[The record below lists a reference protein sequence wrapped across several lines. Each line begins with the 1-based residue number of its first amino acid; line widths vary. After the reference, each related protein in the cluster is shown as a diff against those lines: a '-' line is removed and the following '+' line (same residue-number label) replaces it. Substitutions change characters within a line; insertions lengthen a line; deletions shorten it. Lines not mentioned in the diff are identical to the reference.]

1 MSLIEELGARLYAS
15 SADLPLGELVAALD
29 RLRAGSALLSWV
41 RQESA
46 RPLGVP
52 ELAGAIEHL
61 EHAARALLVAQDSL
75 SGYLAAVGLTVD
87 AAPPP
92 DTAWRRALDEP
103 QAPRSP
109 QEPGRVAAP
118 PLGRWWAQRVGVL
131 TNGPVDDVPQSRA
144 SGVDLL
150 RRVAGLTDRD
160 GLRRE
165 LAGAAPPAGLGLAA
179 IAPPV
184 LHKLAGELLG
194 HRPRAEDLAELTRT
208 AREPVRELLP
218 GLPPEVVDTL
228 LARVCRVPPPPP
240 RTGEPRAGEPP
251 ATGHP
256 ADSAVAAGVLVG
268 VLLRR
273 LGRAPG
279 ELDPAAP
286 EPLPVPDGAG
296 AGR

>member
-15 SADLPLGELVAALD
+15 SADLPLGDLVAALD
-29 RLRAGSALLSWV
+29 RLRAGSALLGWV
-41 RQESA
+41 RQEST

-52 ELAGAIEHL
+52 QLSGAIEHL

-75 SGYLAAVGLTVD
+75 SGYLATIGLTAD

-103 QAPRSP
+103 EPPRSP
-109 QEPGRVAAP
+109 QAPGPVEAP

-131 TNGPVDDVPQSRA
+131 TNGSVDDVPQGQA
-144 SGVDLL
+144 NGADLL
-150 RRVAGLTDRD
+150 RAVARRSGTGDRD

-165 LAGAAPPAGLGLAA
+165 LAGAAPPVGLGLAA

-184 LHKLAGELLG
+184 LHRLAGELLG
-194 HRPRAEDLAELTRT
+194 HQPRAEDLPELTRT

-228 LARVCRVPPPPP
+228 LARVCRVPPAAH
-240 RTGEPRAGEPP
+240 RSGEPP
-251 ATGHP
+251 AVSHP

-273 LGRAPG
+273 LGRDPG
-279 ELDPAAP
+279 ELDPTAP
-286 EPLPVPDGAG
+286 EPLPVPDGA
-296 AGR
+296 R